1 MCPRGRSLRMP
12 DGSPS
17 LGKPG
22 KDASK
27 ARNGQ
32 APSTPG
38 VPQLPFDS
46 PNGKEKRCL
55 LSIFELFEQLS
66 SGAVTP
72 WELTEPSPLDVFV
85 HKLEDGSWG
94 LFCGSHQR
102 LVAFLMHQACNRGE
116 MMQVRCCLRSK
127 EELSYWGWHWNS
139 FYAGSNGLHASPKSP
154 ARGTPRS
161 PSASPTRLRSANSMS
176 SPRLVRGFSTPRGI
190 GRGVRAPGPAS
201 PGHIQSQAAIA
212 AAAAVMGAEAF
223 QKPAAPR
230 SSPGK
235 ASSPQGETKEPL
247 RRSKSAGN
255 AAAFSPRTARR
266 AVPKVQVI
274 NVGKS

>member
-1 MCPRGRSLRMP
+1 MIMSLRMP

-27 ARNGQ
+27 

-85 HKLEDGSWG
+85 HKLEDGSPDA
-94 LFCGSHQR
+94 Q
-102 LVAFLMHQACNRGE
+102 
-116 MMQVRCCLRSK
+116 
-127 EELSYWGWHWNS
+127 
-139 FYAGSNGLHASPKSP
+139 
-154 ARGTPRS
+154 
-161 PSASPTRLRSANSMS
+161 
-176 SPRLVRGFSTPRGI
+176 
-190 GRGVRAPGPAS
+190 
-201 PGHIQSQAAIA
+201 
-212 AAAAVMGAEAF
+212 
-223 QKPAAPR
+223 
-230 SSPGK
+230 
-235 ASSPQGETKEPL
+235 
-247 RRSKSAGN
+247 GN
-255 AAAFSPRTARR
+255 ATRRCQGDSPFW
-266 AVPKVQVI
+266 
-274 NVGKS
+274 